1 MTAIAAA
8 SSLYAPRAA
17 ALALAHAATGPALV
31 LSAGILPADFAAAT
45 RLVIVLLPTSAGGLL
60 VGWAN
65 AALLRAMPR
74 AATPWMAFFLAAAS
88 PFAIGVA
95 AFVLLL
101 VGGVFAAG
109 GLPDDGL
116 VWTLFALPFAMV
128 TTPWPFVGSVAALG
142 GLALALMRPL
152 ARATES
158 R

>member
-74 AATPWMAFFLAAAS
+74 AASPWLAVWLAAAS
-88 PFAIGVA
+88 PFASG
-95 AFVLLL
+95 
-101 VGGVFAAG
+101 VGGGVRLRGGGVVAGG
-109 GLPDDGL
+109 GLP
-116 VWTLFALPFAMV
+116 
-128 TTPWPFVGSVAALG
+128 
-142 GLALALMRPL
+142 
-152 ARATES
+152 
-158 R
+158 